1 MNSTLPT
8 PAQGVSSR
16 RSLNRLIAMF
26 LGAVVVVALVGILTT
41 FLISA
46 RTTHMARQTSPL
58 QVDLAR
64 LMGDIERAAKL
75 FTMISVVG
83 SEAELAAIKGQCQGT
98 ITDAAA
104 AVEQLT
110 ALHAGIDSQPI
121 DQLRQAFAKVSEM
134 AVSRLAAD
142 AAIRAAHRQIDEGIE
157 AMLAIHGRLA
167 EAMSALRAQ
176 AQRSLEESQAS
187 STLANARI
195 RALMDMTTKTAEVRN
210 LISQIAT
217 VDSRYHL
224 PGFKDKIKA
233 PLDAMHAQLT
243 GDADIDGLVRS
254 FSSQIESGFTGEQV
268 GLLALRA
275 GVLAAGEDKEPRQ
288 RYERAAKELLAAT
301 DAMTN
306 RLTEMLDPFQ
316 LAAVLATQRIAKS
329 ITTIAQ
335 VGRLEASTADATR
348 LLRTLAVEAWRMLSA
363 PGLAELARETAEV
376 EKNFAS
382 TRTQLAAL
390 KDGLAGVTRAEDIG
404 LLEQVLASTT
414 TVETI
419 VIGPRGV
426 AARVADNLKT
436 LAGSAALLGEVRT
449 LVAKVALEDSALAD
463 KADHEQKTSVEA
475 VEGLIMLTNP
485 LLGAIGLIVITIG
498 LVVGRRIT
506 GAILATEE
514 RDRRTS
520 ANLRT
525 LLGKVGDSTQALSE
539 GSRQLTATS
548 NHLATQAGGTSGEA
562 NGVSLAS
569 AQVSAN
575 LDSVAGAAEEM
586 GASIKEIS
594 NSASEAAQIAS
605 RAVTLAQTANATVA
619 KLGTSSGEIGQ
630 ITKVISTIAE
640 QTNLLALNA
649 TIEAA
654 RAGDAGKGFAV
665 VATEVKE
672 LARQTATASQDIAR
686 KIETIQNDS
695 RGAIGAISDIG
706 SVIGTI
712 SQIQTSIASAV
723 EEQTATTREMT
734 GNLNLAAQGCREIAK
749 NILVVSQTASGTAGN
764 AEHVRQ
770 FAEQLA
776 KMAGELDRLC
786 AQQHAATTSQQVR
799 LPG

>member
-1 MNSTLPT
+1 MNLNLPSSL
-8 PAQGVSSR
+8 PGVSSR
-16 RSLNRLIAMF
+16 RSLNLLIGMF

-58 QVDLAR
+58 QVELAR
-64 LMGDIERAAKL
+64 LMGDIERAAKQ
-75 FTMISVVG
+75 FTLISVAG
-83 SEAELAAIKGQCQGT
+83 SETELAAIKGQCQET
-98 ITDAAA
+98 IGDAGQ
-104 AVEQLT
+104 AVENL
-110 ALHAGIDSQPI
+110 AKLHAGIDRQPI
-121 DQLRQAFAKVSEM
+121 DQLRQAFDKVSEM
-134 AVSRLAAD
+134 AVARLAAD
-142 AAIRAAHRQIDEGIE
+142 ATIRAAHRQIEESIE

-167 EAMSALRAQ
+167 EAMSALHSEAQ
-176 AQRSLEESQAS
+176 HSLEESQAS

-195 RALMDMTTKTAEVRN
+195 HALMDMTTKTAEVRN
-210 LISQIAT
+210 LISQVAT
-217 VDSRYHL
+217 VANRYHL
-224 PGFKDKIKA
+224 PSFKDKVKA

-243 GDADIDGLVRS
+243 GDAEIDGLVQS
-254 FSSQIESGFTGEQV
+254 FSGQIEAGFTGEQA

-275 GVLAAGEDKEPRQ
+275 GVLAAGDDKEQRQ
-288 RYERAAKELLAAT
+288 RFDLAAKDLLAAT

-306 RLTEMLDPFQ
+306 RLTELIDPFQ
-316 LAAVLATQRIAKS
+316 LAAVLATQHISKAIS
-329 ITTIAQ
+329 TIAQ
-335 VGRLEASTADATR
+335 VGRIESSAANATR
-348 LLRTLAVEAWRMLSA
+348 LLRTLAVDAWRMLSA
-363 PGLAELARETAEV
+363 PGLGELGRETSEV
-376 EKNFAS
+376 EQIFAS

-390 KDGLAGVTRAEDIG
+390 KDGLSGIKRSEDIA
-404 LLEQVLASTT
+404 LLEKVLESTAK
-414 TVETI
+414 VEATL
-419 VIGPRGV
+419 IGKQGV
-426 AARVADNLKT
+426 SARVADNINA
-436 LAGSAALLGEVRT
+436 LAGSAALFGEVRT
-449 LVAKVALEDSALAD
+449 LVATVASEGSALA
-463 KADHEQKTSVEA
+463 KTAAREQETSADA

-485 LLGAIGLIVITIG
+485 LIGAIGLIVITIG

-525 LLGKVGDSTQALSE
+525 LLRKVGDSTQALSE

-548 NHLATQAGGTSGEA
+548 NHLATQAGGTSSEA
-562 NGVSLAS
+562 NGVSAAS
-569 AQVSAN
+569 VQVSAN

-605 RAVTLAQTANATVA
+605 RAVVLAQTANATVA

-665 VATEVKE
+665 VANEVKE
-672 LARQTATASQDIAR
+672 LARQTAAASQDIAR
-686 KIETIQNDS
+686 KIETIQGDS

-712 SQIQTSIASAV
+712 SQIQTSIAGAV

-734 GNLNLAAQGCREIAK
+734 GNLNLAAMGCREIAK

-776 KMAGELDRLC
+776 AMAGELDRLC